1 VWPACG
7 LSLWEYLGRL
17 RPPFLL
23 TLAEQSA
30 LNIAAVHTR
39 LSPGQTSCWLG
50 LFIVPGPLIQHARP
64 LPDGQSDTW
73 AVLGHAVED
82 TAGLVQA
89 AAGEQRRKQEPNIL
103 LCVNALLVP
112 LYVSEYGTTGGLQMI
127 WVIVA
132 LIPIGLLM
140 AVGVVILVCLTAITR
155 SRRRNGITQPLMW
168 WGYPTAQRPSWTAI
182 RGASEGQPRSLR
194 PTTRHL

>member
-1 VWPACG
+1 MLAGAFHRAWAIDPARA
-7 LSLWEYLGRL
+7 S
-17 RPPFLL
+17 
-23 TLAEQSA
+23 
-30 LNIAAVHTR
+30 
-39 LSPGQTSCWLG
+39 
-50 LFIVPGPLIQHARP
+50 
-64 LPDGQSDTW
+64 
-73 AVLGHAVED
+73 
-82 TAGLVQA
+82 
-89 AAGEQRRKQEPNIL
+89 AAGWSIGYVGGAWSCGRRYGGPCPGCCRRTAKKTRTKYIAI
-103 LCVNALLVP
+103 NALLVP